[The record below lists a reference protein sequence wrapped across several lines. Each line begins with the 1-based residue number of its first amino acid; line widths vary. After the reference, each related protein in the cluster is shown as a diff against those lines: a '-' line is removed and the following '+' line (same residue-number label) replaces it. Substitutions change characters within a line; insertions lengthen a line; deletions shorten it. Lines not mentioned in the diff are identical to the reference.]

1 VPRDSKGRCNDFAS
15 WAVVP
20 RDSTG
25 ENGVVAMD
33 PRHGGSAEAADPR
46 RGGSAAATATL
57 AMAGRSAGERRRS
70 GTASGGRR

>member
-1 VPRDSKGRCNDFAS
+1 MQQFR
-15 WAVVP
+15 VVGNCVV
-20 RDSTG
+20 RFDRG
-25 ENGVVAMD
+25 NGVVAID

-46 RGGSAAATATL
+46 REGSAAATATL